1 MHSLVRRYLK
11 TGILFLAA
19 GLILGGWMIVNREL
33 YDVGPSPYLVS
44 AHTHAILVGFIMMMI
59 LGVAL
64 WLFPRPDKSDLR
76 YQPRIASV
84 AYWFL
89 TIGTAARLA
98 GEILR
103 DHSTSTALRWIVVLS
118 SFSQIA
124 GIGLFFY
131 TMWSRIR
138 PVGSQKREEKGE
150 RF

>member
-11 TGILFLAA
+11 TGILFLAI
-19 GLILGGWMIVNREL
+19 GLVLGGYMIVKREL
-33 YDVGPSPYLVS
+33 YNVGPSPYVVS
-44 AHTHAILVGFIMMMI
+44 AHTHAILVGFILMMI

-64 WLFPRPDKSDLR
+64 WLFPRPDKTDLR
-76 YQPRIASV
+76 YQPQTAVV

-89 TIGTAARLA
+89 TIGTATRLVS
-98 GEILR
+98 EIRR
-103 DHSTSTALRWIVVLS
+103 DHSSSNLLRWIVVLS
-118 SFSQIA
+118 SFAQIA

-138 PVGSQKREEKGE
+138 PAGSQRREEKGK

>member
-19 GLILGGWMIVNREL
+19 GLLLGGWMIVEREL
-33 YDVGPSPYLVS
+33 YNVYPSPYLVS

-64 WLFPRPDKSDLR
+64 WLFPRPDKTDLR
-76 YQPRIASV
+76 YQPRMADT
-84 AYWFL
+84 AYWLL
-89 TIGTAARLA
+89 TVG
-98 GEILR
+98 
-103 DHSTSTALRWIVVLS
+103 TALRLAAEIARTYSAVPLLRAVVVLA
-118 SFSQIA
+118 SFAQIA
-124 GIGLFFY
+124 GIGVFFY

-138 PVGSQKREEKGE
+138 PAGSQKREERGE